1 MQGWMID
8 PSSSFFLAM
17 REILYFFW
25 HAMCVYTNICV
36 YLLFPYS
43 SHPILFMCCCASNLI
58 IGICQSVLDN
68 VPPNFYFTHGSRNN
82 QPTVST
88 KPFRVSSTNRSM
100 DSMPGTPATFASYC
114 DPASPASASSH
125 HPHSRS
131 NSLVAKMD
139 MEIGLVGAGGGC
151 NDSDDGGVGGPSGTK
166 SLLMSKT

>member
-58 IGICQSVLDN
+58 TGICQSVLDN

-88 KPFRVSSTNRSM
+88 KPFRVSSTRSM
-100 DSMPGTPATFASYC
+100 DSMPGTPNTFASYC
-114 DPASPASASSH
+114 DPPSPAPSSH

-131 NSLVAKMD
+131 NSVVARMD
-139 MEIGLVGAGGGC
+139 MEM
-151 NDSDDGGVGGPSGTK
+151 GGVVGEEGGPISTK
-166 SLLMSKT
+166 AHLMSRA